1 MQQKPPLAVVKIML
15 VNGIGELEGAFEE
28 VTLII
33 QFNRKNGVGKGA
45 WIGLQ
50 VQEAEMLQDAANPE
64 SSKMMN
70 FTPRNRLVPAC
81 RLDSYSSNSWQRML

>member
-50 VQEAEMLQDAANPE
+50 VQEAE
-64 SSKMMN
+64 
-70 FTPRNRLVPAC
+70 RC
-81 RLDSYSSNSWQRML
+81 YRMLLTLRAQK